1 MKKNILALLVIFIL
15 ILSVF
20 TGCQKETGLSI
31 EERIRAFV
39 KDLNGPRLNIRD
51 HFHNSSSFSNIN
63 NAVILTTFPLGST
76 YGVKSIS
83 TVSSLSSSTRS
94 VDITKSGSGD
104 INGVIFVMRE
114 EGKDDWY
121 INNITYV
128 NLP

>member
-1 MKKNILALLVIFIL
+1 MKKNILAVLIIFVL

-31 EERIRAFV
+31 DERIRAFV

-51 HFHNSSSFSNIN
+51 HFHSSSSFSNIN
-63 NAVILTTFPLGST
+63 NAVILTTFPFGST
-76 YGVKSIS
+76 YGVISIS
-83 TVSSLSSSTRS
+83 TVSSSTRS
-94 VDITKSGSGD
+94 VNISKTGSGD

-121 INNITYV
+121 IESIAYA
-128 NLP
+128 NL